1 MLMVDGYIVNYNNRN
16 WFYGIDEMREAMARA
31 TLFNCTLIRLTHETI
46 TGKRYY
52 DSYDADCKCWVDEFD
67 ISKIYDVSDAVWDTH
82 TNPTQSGWYL
92 VTMKND
98 EGQRYVAPLYCME
111 YPSGNFHWEMNRML
125 GKVIAIQPFPSPYR
139 G

>member
-31 TLFNCTLIRLTHETI
+31 TLFNGTLIRLTHETI

-52 DSYDADCKCWVDEFD
+52 DSYDTDCKCWVDEFD
-67 ISKIYDVSDAVWDTH
+67 ISKIYDISYAVWDTH

-92 VTMKND
+92 VTMEND
-98 EGQRYVAPLYCME
+98 TGQRYVAPLYRME
-111 YPSGNFHWEMNRML
+111 YPYGNFTWEMNKML
-125 GKVIAIQPFPSPYR
+125 SKVIAVQLFPSPYKD
-139 G
+139 